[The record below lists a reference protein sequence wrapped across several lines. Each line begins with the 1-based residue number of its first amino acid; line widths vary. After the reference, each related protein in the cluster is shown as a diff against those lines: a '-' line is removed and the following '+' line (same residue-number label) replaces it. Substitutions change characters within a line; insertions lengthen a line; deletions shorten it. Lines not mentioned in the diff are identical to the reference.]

1 MNFFKKKIHRQIEIV
16 TGETMGDDGTGQQS
30 ENTKTKTKKYDSET
44 YADKR
49 TDNRTELIRK
59 QTQLEVDQ

>member
-1 MNFFKKKIHRQIEIV
+1 MNFLKKIHRQIEIV

-30 ENTKTKTKKYDSET
+30 ENTKNKKNDSES

-49 TDNRTELIRK
+49 TDRTELIRN
-59 QTQLEVDQ
+59 QTQVEVDQ

>member
-1 MNFFKKKIHRQIEIV
+1 
-16 TGETMGDDGTGQQS
+16 MGDDGTGQQS

-49 TDNRTELIRK
+49 TDNRTELIRN